1 MYFLTILTSFWQY
14 VLSFLL
20 ANLMVW
26 YGVFLNEILHFMY
39 SIFVMILIEEKEG
52 LRYTKISLCHLKL

>member
-26 YGVFLNEILHFMY
+26 YGVFLNQILHFMD

>member
-20 ANLMVW
+20 ASLMVW
-26 YGVFLNEILHFMY
+26 YGVFLNQILHFMY

>member
-26 YGVFLNEILHFMY
+26 YGVFLNQILHFLY

>member
-26 YGVFLNEILHFMY
+26 YGVFLNQILHFMY